1 MTPKFSAGQRL
12 IHYGKEVEV
21 LEVIEDTF
29 GSLNQYRLKATD
41 GSEFEAYEN
50 TLYVIKDKTE
60 NIVCPVV
67 EKAKELK
74 ATINKPMARER
85 HIDDPPDDAFPRI
98 VDPDNKTVKVND
110 NGSLQVEITN
120 SQDLLDLF
128 KRKGPISKRA
138 AADANKVREAFRSG
152 KLEDLLNLFDE

>member
-1 MTPKFSAGQRL
+1 MTPKFTAGQRL

-50 TLYVIKDKTE
+50 TLSLIKDKTE

-67 EKAKELK
+67 EKAKELR
-74 ATINKPMARER
+74 ATVNKPIARER
-85 HIDDPPDDAFPRI
+85 HIDDPPDDAIPRI
-98 VDPDNKTVKVND
+98 VDPDNKTVRVNND
-110 NGSLQVEITN
+110 GALQVEITN
-120 SQDLLDLF
+120 TQDLLDLF
-128 KRKGPISKRA
+128 KRPEPAPRRPIV
-138 AADANKVREAFRSG
+138 DANRVRSALRSG
-152 KLEDLLNLFDE
+152 KLEDLMKLFDE